1 MELHISDIQ
10 LNNGL
15 EQIPENMSLGKAP
28 IKINKVRFDESQPQ
42 QVVKPSLSG
51 VKARMVRPQTPAPK
65 SQISYDDILAKM
77 GMFVAD
83 GQLHLLDGKPQQQV
97 QQIKKQIQVQP
108 QVEKQVQPQVEK
120 QVQPQV
126 QVEPSQQNSYIY
138 NKYFKNEANDGTVVR
153 SPQTIMEY
161 RDMLIYDIIQKQRA
175 KQIKSTKLIMPTSNI
190 NFSQRGS
197 GNLNRLFSFSQ
208 R

>member
-1 MELHISDIQ
+1 MELHISEIQ

-28 IKINKVRFDESQPQ
+28 IKINKVRFDESQPQPQ

-97 QQIKKQIQVQP
+97 QQIKKQIQP
-108 QVEKQVQPQVEK
+108 QKQIQVQ
-120 QVQPQV
+120 QPQV

-153 SPQTIMEY
+153 SPQTILEY

-190 NFSQRGS
+190 NFAQRGS